1 MVNNIK
7 ITTIGGVVKLGE
19 AIIELLPTSSDL
31 IVEAKVKPADI
42 TYVKEGQ
49 HVNVKLD
56 AYDYSI
62 FGAMNGTVSYIS
74 PNTLMEQTP
83 KGQEPYY
90 RVQVHIKGAEFQ
102 GRGKD
107 IVIRPG
113 MTATVEIKALER
125 TVLNYLTKPITK
137 TLSEGMG
144 ER

>member
-1 MVNNIK
+1 
-7 ITTIGGVVKLGE
+7 
-19 AIIELLPTSSDL
+19 
-31 IVEAKVKPADI
+31 
-42 TYVKEGQ
+42 
-49 HVNVKLD
+49 
-56 AYDYSI
+56 
-62 FGAMNGTVSYIS
+62 
-74 PNTLMEQTP
+74 MEQTP